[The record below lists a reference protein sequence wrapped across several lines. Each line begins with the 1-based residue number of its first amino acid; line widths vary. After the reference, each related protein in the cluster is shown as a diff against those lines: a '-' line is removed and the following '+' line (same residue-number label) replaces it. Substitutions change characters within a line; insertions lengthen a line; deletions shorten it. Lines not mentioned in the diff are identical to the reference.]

1 MSAFLAGI
9 VVGVIG
15 SFGFSLVV
23 VLVAAGVIRSI
34 ATLGDQPP
42 QVSNE

>member
-23 VLVAAGVIRSI
+23 VLVAAGVIGRVNSK
-34 ATLGDQPP
+34 T
-42 QVSNE
+42 QVAA